1 MQRDYIWLDWFQGW
15 DPSWCYSWE
24 RRTRVWLLIFWYE
37 RGIWGVIS
45 PFLGNKILVLDM
57 VSFRANG
64 CFWNPQFKKDTLEF
78 INKPLR
84 FVSLTLFVSS
94 FFPDLGWDM
103 GGWVLFWGGGGL
115 VLWKGEK
122 TRKFFVKVCNSL
134 LPRGQVCFVPG
145 RPWCSFV
152 WGGGGA
158 LGWYS
163 GRGRRTRKFSFAV
176 FVQRN
181 SLGLFKMRSFLYI
194 FLTVPFWTRYIYL
207 CSFLIIIFFCASPV
221 LCGLFRFFFEL

>member
-1 MQRDYIWLDWFQGW
+1 M
-15 DPSWCYSWE
+15 
-24 RRTRVWLLIFWYE
+24 
-37 RGIWGVIS
+37 IS

-103 GGWVLFWGGGGL
+103 GGWVLFWGGGGWYSGRGRRQESSLSRFVILFFQEVRCVLSLEDHGVLLFGGGGGCAWL

-122 TRKFFVKVCNSL
+122 NKKVL
-134 LPRGQVCFVPG
+134 
-145 RPWCSFV
+145 
-152 WGGGGA
+152 
-158 LGWYS
+158 
-163 GRGRRTRKFSFAV
+163 
-176 FVQRN
+176 
-181 SLGLFKMRSFLYI
+181 
-194 FLTVPFWTRYIYL
+194 L
-207 CSFLIIIFFCASPV
+207 CSICAAKFTRP
-221 LCGLFRFFFEL
+221 F